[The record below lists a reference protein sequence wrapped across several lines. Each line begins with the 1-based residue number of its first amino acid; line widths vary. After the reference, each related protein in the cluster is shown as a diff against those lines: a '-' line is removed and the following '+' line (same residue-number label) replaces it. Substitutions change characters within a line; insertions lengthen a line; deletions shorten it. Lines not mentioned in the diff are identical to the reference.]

1 MKSLV
6 SVPKGTTFDTF
17 FTPEN
22 INLLNSLGNTVWN
35 TGNSRMTKDE
45 LCEMIRDCDVYFALW
60 GSPKIDADVL
70 EKANKLKLITVL
82 GSTVTPFV
90 SDAVWE
96 KGIKVISAFDWF
108 SESTAEAA
116 IAYILCSLRKI
127 PYFTDRLK
135 KDRIWKKESDRTE
148 GLIHRSVGIISY
160 GGVGKHLVKKLSVFN
175 VDIKVYDIRKIDAA
189 EKERYGFN
197 QCGIE
202 EIFSSCDV
210 ISINTPYNQNTHH
223 MINERLMSMIK
234 PGALLLNTSRGG
246 VVDQKA
252 LTEHLKNGDFN
263 AALDG
268 YETEPI
274 DMDDPLLDLDNVL
287 MLPHQGGVTTDLRP
301 LLTKELINESYGF
314 IEKGQPLKNEIS
326 SSYAKTMS
334 KN

>member
-6 SVPKGTTFDTF
+6 SVPKGATFDTF

-22 INLLNSLGNTVWN
+22 IDFINSLGETVWHD
-35 TGNSRMTKDE
+35 GKEQMTKE
-45 LCEMIRDCDVYFALW
+45 QLCEKISNCDVYFALW
-60 GSPKIDADVL
+60 GSPKIDEDVI
-70 EKANKLKLITVL
+70 EKAEKLKLIAVL

-90 SDAVWE
+90 SDAVWD

-127 PYFTDRLK
+127 PYFSNRLK
-135 KDRIWKKESDRTE
+135 NDRIWKKENDRTE

-175 VDIKVYDIRKIDAA
+175 VDIKVYDIREIEET
-189 EKERYGFN
+189 EKKKYGFT

-202 EIFSSCDV
+202 EIFSNCDV
-210 ISINTPYNQNTHH
+210 ISINTPYNINTHH
-223 MINERLMSMIK
+223 MINDRLMSMIK

-246 VVDQKA
+246 VVDQA
-252 LTEHLKNGDFN
+252 SLTEHLKKGDFN
-263 AALDG
+263 AALDV
-268 YETEPI
+268 YEKEPI
-274 DMDDPLLDLDNVL
+274 EMNDPLLDLDNVL

-301 LLTKELINESYGF
+301 LLTKELISESYGF

-326 SSYAKTMS
+326 STYAKTMS